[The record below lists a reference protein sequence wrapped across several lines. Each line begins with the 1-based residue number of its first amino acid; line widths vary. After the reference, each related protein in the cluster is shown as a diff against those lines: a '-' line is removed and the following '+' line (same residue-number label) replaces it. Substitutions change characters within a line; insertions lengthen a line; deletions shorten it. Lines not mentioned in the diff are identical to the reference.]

1 MDCSPNNPWATG
13 ARHQQMAKCVIS
25 WEGTQQAH
33 LYINR
38 RRGSQQDVLG
48 DEAWANEAAHALS
61 WDLLPERC
69 SQRFESFSSC
79 LKNASGTCNCLW
91 MHDEHSEMNM
101 CEPNNNKPLE
111 RVKRWRLRYC
121 FKPTANVTIPEMLK
135 VVVPDPDLWPYIKP
149 ADFSGSSFGTLEHQ
163 QPSFY
168 AVWSI

>member
-61 WDLLPERC
+61 WDLSPERC
-69 SQRFESFSSC
+69 SWRFQA
-79 LKNASGTCNCLW
+79 LVIASECMMTT
-91 MHDEHSEMNM
+91 EMNM

-111 RVKRWRLRYC
+111 RAKRWRLHCC

-135 VVVPDPDLWPYIKP
+135 VVVPL
-149 ADFSGSSFGTLEHQ
+149 TLHKASRLQRIVFWDCRTSTTFILRSLKHLIGFKATAE
-163 QPSFY
+163 
-168 AVWSI
+168 